1 MDRDKSYAE
10 LFRALL
16 KGSGIEPVWL
26 PLNSPNLNTHI
37 ERFMRSLKEECL
49 ERLVLFGEKSLPS
62 AISEF
67 IVHYQRE
74 RNHQG
79 MQNRLIQ
86 PGAEAAGLQGEIACR
101 NRLGGMIQYYYRKAA

>member
-1 MDRDKSYAE
+1 VATTEFAKFEYSHREIHA
-10 LFRALL
+10 FF
-16 KGSGIEPVWL
+16 
-26 PLNSPNLNTHI
+26 
-37 ERFMRSLKEECL
+37 ERGMLG
-49 ERLVLFGEKSLPS
+49 RLVLFGEKSLPS